1 LNELRC
7 AETHSRLRGASLGPE
22 LLDAARKTGGFR
34 RLGRVRTLSELMPE
48 LGPAVYRLIELGP
61 DFVHGSHVS

>member
-1 LNELRC
+1 
-7 AETHSRLRGASLGPE
+7 
-22 LLDAARKTGGFR
+22 
-34 RLGRVRTLSELMPE
+34 MPE